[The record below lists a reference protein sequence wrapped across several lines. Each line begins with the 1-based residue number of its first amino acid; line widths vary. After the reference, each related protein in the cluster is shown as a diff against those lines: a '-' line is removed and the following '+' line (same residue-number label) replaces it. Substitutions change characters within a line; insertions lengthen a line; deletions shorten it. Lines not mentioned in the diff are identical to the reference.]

1 MSLIIRKKFNLFL
14 SKDKQVKNLNIRKNY
29 ISFAERLKTQ
39 NLKANMIIVK
49 VEEGETIDRALKRF
63 KRRIE
68 KAGIMREVRER
79 QFYRKPSEIRK
90 EILAKAIYRNRMRLL
105 REGRLKVK
113 KK

>member
-1 MSLIIRKKFNLFL
+1 
-14 SKDKQVKNLNIRKNY
+14 
-29 ISFAERLKTQ
+29 
-39 NLKANMIIVK
+39 MIIVK

-79 QFYRKPSEIRK
+79 QFYKKPSERRR